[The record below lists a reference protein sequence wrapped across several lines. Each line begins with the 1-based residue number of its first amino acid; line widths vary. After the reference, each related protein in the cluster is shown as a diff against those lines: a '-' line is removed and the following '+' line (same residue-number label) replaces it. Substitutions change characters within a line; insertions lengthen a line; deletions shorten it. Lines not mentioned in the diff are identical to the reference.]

1 MLVMVTIPVGVGQ
14 NNFTIEENK
23 ESAQTL
29 FYPTAKISW
38 NMSSTY
44 FELVQLGLFASCL
57 PGLVDTYGLQWGFVT
72 RFGNVYFLLGS
83 KWKVTKGEMILTPI
97 GMKWVTINP
106 GDTIRW
112 LLVTQFDPADSNTS
126 WISGRAFG
134 VIVEKA

>member
-1 MLVMVTIPVGVGQ
+1 MVTIPVGVGQ

-29 FYPTAKISW
+29 FYPMAKISW
-38 NMSSTY
+38 NGSSTQ

-83 KWKVTKGEMILTPI
+83 KWKVTEGEMILSHI
-97 GMKWVTINP
+97 GKKLVTVTP

-112 LLVTQFDPADSNTS
+112 LLVTQFDPVNSNNS